1 MDRQREL
8 SNLTDVEPVRV
19 AVGVL
24 HQVPKEAR
32 SWEGMDG
39 DEGGRKLRT
48 ISINY
53 IRTRLHG
60 ETFNPR
66 AVLASPISP

>member
-8 SNLTDVEPVRV
+8 PNLTDVEPVRV

-24 HQVPKEAR
+24 HQVPEEAR

-39 DEGGRKLRT
+39 DEGGRKVRT
-48 ISINY
+48 ISIKNTC
-53 IRTRLHG
+53 RKLHG
-60 ETFNPR
+60 ETFKPKY
-66 AVLASPISP
+66 L